1 MSVITFSR
9 EPCSGGMQIAQSVS
23 EKLGYR
29 LATKKTIEEVLLQYG
44 FVDVEEAYDSMPN
57 FWTRFDERT
66 HQIVMMFD
74 RVIQALAKLSNI
86 VIVGRG
92 AFKVLAPYR
101 DVLHIRVKGPFPQR
115 VSTYMNRS
123 NTSDRHSA
131 ENAIAEA
138 DRIRSA
144 FLEVHYGIKWDSMT
158 NFDLIIDTGK
168 IPPGSAVPL
177 IIEAHKAVMSIVCEP
192 HESTTSI
199 DVDKILLESTRS
211 VIEGR

>member
-9 EPCSGGMQIAQSVS
+9 EPYSGGMQIAQSVA

-66 HQIVMMFD
+66 HQIVTMFD
-74 RVIQALAKLSNI
+74 RVIRSLAKLGNI

-101 DVLHIRVKGPFPQR
+101 DVLHIRIKGPFPQR
-115 VSTYMNRS
+115 VSTYMTQC
-123 NTSDRHSA
+123 NTSDRQSA

-138 DRIRSA
+138 DRIRYA

-168 IPPGSAVPL
+168 ISPHSAVPL
-177 IIEAHKAVMSIVCEP
+177 VIEAHKAAKSIVYKPE
-192 HESTTSI
+192 ESTTSI
-199 DVDKILLESTRS
+199 EEDKILLESTRS